1 MPRLEHPPLQFDE
14 NGAPVSSLFGDIYR
28 SRASAMAESDA
39 VFARGC
45 ELPER
50 WTGIQRACVLEI
62 GFGVGLNLLTAYRA
76 FHLHA
81 HPSGQLDFVSIEA
94 HPLARPDL
102 IAAHEA
108 YGVAGEPLLSELA
121 ARWPF
126 ALPGLHRLTLA
137 SGRVRVT
144 LAFGDAAQMLPRL
157 RLRADTIF
165 LDGFAPRRNPSAWEE
180 PVLRQVARLAAPDA
194 RLATYTAAAAVRQG
208 LVQVG
213 FEVERVAGFGGKG
226 ERINAR
232 YAPRWKTWSP
242 PPPPPR
248 WESRQAI
255 VVGAGLAGV
264 TVAAR
269 LVQNGWQVVLID
281 RHPLPAREGS
291 GQPLLADHIHLS
303 PDDNLLARLS
313 RAALLLR
320 DSKQTAG
327 LLALGRLAVADS
339 AEAFDLQQRTLAAL
353 DFPPAFSHAVTASE
367 ASDLAGCALPTGGI
381 WIPGSMAA
389 RTTLRIPALLK
400 EAAEALTW
408 LGGRE
413 VASVQRAPG
422 ESNWQVADERGQ
434 VLAQAPVVVLCDAST
449 RMTVPPLH
457 SLPLRRVRGQTT
469 WIQHPLVSGLRTVL
483 GGAAYAVPL
492 DGQAL
497 VGSTYDD
504 HDAAEPDAESDRSNA
519 RRLAA
524 CLGAG
529 PNSLMSAARSGV
541 VGFRW
546 TAPDRLPLIG
556 ELPDEA
562 LALDRREELVRNDR
576 LPLPRLAGLYCVR
589 GLGSRGLLWSTLAA
603 EVIAG
608 ALDGAPSAVERDLL
622 DAVDPARGLRHA
634 LRRSGRRDATS

>member
-1 MPRLEHPPLQFDE
+1 MPKLEHPPLQFDE
-14 NGAPVSSLFGDIYR
+14 NGAPLSGLFGDIYR
-28 SRASAMAESDA
+28 SRAGAMAESEA

-45 ELPER
+45 LLAER
-50 WTGIQRACVLEI
+50 WAGTQRACVLEI

-76 FHLHA
+76 FHLNA
-81 HPSGQLDFVSIEA
+81 HPSGRLDFVSIEA
-94 HPLARPDL
+94 HPLARADL
-102 IAAHEA
+102 IAAHDA
-108 YGVAGEPLLSELA
+108 YGVAREPLLIELT

-137 SGRVRVT
+137 GGRVRLI
-144 LAFGDAAQMLPRL
+144 LAFGDAARMLPRL

-165 LDGFAPRRNPSAWEE
+165 LDGFAPRRNPSAWEDA
-180 PVLRQVARLAAPDA
+180 VLRQVARLAAPDA

-208 LVQVG
+208 LVQAG
-213 FEVERVAGFGGKG
+213 FEVERVPGFGGKR

-232 YAPRWKTWSP
+232 YAPRWKTWP
-242 PPPPPR
+242 PPPPPPS
-248 WESRQAI
+248 WETRQAV

-264 TVAAR
+264 TMAAR
-269 LVQNGWQVVLID
+269 LVQDGWQVVLID

-291 GQPLLADHIHLS
+291 GQPLLADHVHLS

-320 DSKQTAG
+320 DTTQTTG
-327 LLALGRLAVADS
+327 LLALGRLALADS
-339 AEAFDLQQRTLAAL
+339 AGAFDHHQRTLATL
-353 DFPPAFSHAVTASE
+353 DFPQAFARTVTASE
-367 ASDLAGCALPTGGI
+367 ASDLAGCDLPTGGV
-381 WIPGSMAA
+381 WIPGSMVAQA
-389 RTTLRIPALLK
+389 TLRIPALLK
-400 EAAEALTW
+400 EAADALTW

-413 VASVQRAPG
+413 VASVRRAPG

-449 RMTVPPLH
+449 RMSIPPLH
-457 SLPLRRVRGQTT
+457 SMPLRRVRGQTT
-469 WIQHPLVSGLRTVL
+469 WIQHPLLSGLRTVL

-504 HDAAEPDAESDRSNA
+504 HDAPDPDIESDRSNA

-524 CLGAG
+524 CLGAE
-529 PNSLMSAARSGV
+529 PTSLIAAARSGV

-556 ELPDEA
+556 EMPDEP
-562 LALDRREELVRNDR
+562 LAWDRREELLKNDR

-608 ALDGAPSAVERDLL
+608 ALDGAPSAIERDLL
-622 DAVDPARGLRHA
+622 EAVDPARGLRHA
-634 LRRSGRRDATS
+634 LRRSGRRVATR